1 MTLAMLAFTLEDF
14 TLKKATEFI
23 PLSQLLIIC
32 GILGSLF
39 FISCSRYAKEPI
51 FYKDSFNKTLIIRSI
66 FEIMGRIFYALAIAF
81 MPITNAA
88 SILQATPLVV
98 VLGAVI
104 FLNEKVGWRRW
115 TAILTGF
122 IGVLMIIQPGTDGF
136 TIFSIF
142 AVLGMVGFAGRDL
155 ATRMSPVGMSNYQ
168 LGSFGFY
175 MGSSIDLFEQDIISV
190 FEGKAIENILP
201 RLQAI
206 IEGTSGNKFTT
217 DPAMNDLLIANTHQ
231 YAPSKYHVRRGSK
244 NKEQHSSGLLFSTW
258 FGQGAWFR
266 HVLNKDEFETIRA
279 RHANGQEQS
288 HYFVVARDIPHHE
301 REEHSWAWLD
311 WTNEATNITSDMHR
325 GYVVPDGWDEVHFNR
340 GATITVN
347 LDAPPLHLYTFRKTM
362 TQVLEESLE

>member
-1 MTLAMLAFTLEDF
+1 LYNIRGSIFMTLAMLAFTLEDF

-32 GILGSLF
+32 GILGSIF
-39 FISCSRYAKEPI
+39 FISCSRYTREPI
-51 FYKDSFNKTLIIRSI
+51 FYKDSFNKTLIVRSI

-122 IGVLMIIQPGTDGF
+122 IGVLMIIQPGTNGF

-142 AVLGMVGFAGRDL
+142 AVLGMIGFAGRDL

-175 MGSSIDLFEQDIISV
+175 MVIIAGIILSV
-190 FEGKAIENILP
+190 FNYIFFPEKTI
-201 RLQAI
+201 
-206 IEGTSGNKFTT
+206 
-217 DPAMNDLLIANTHQ
+217 
-231 YAPSKYHVRRGSK
+231 
-244 NKEQHSSGLLFSTW
+244 W
-258 FGQGAWFR
+258 
-266 HVLNKDEFETIRA
+266 ETISFDA
-279 RHANGQEQS
+279 WIFVFANAIAGVSAYFCLTIAMRIGDVSFVTPFRYVRVLFAMFFGVVILGEQPNALVIIGS
-288 HYFVVARDIPHHE
+288 IIIVLSGIYIIMR
-301 REEHSWAWLD
+301 R
-311 WTNEATNITSDMHR
+311 NQK
-325 GYVVPDGWDEVHFNR
+325 
-340 GATITVN
+340 N
-347 LDAPPLHLYTFRKTM
+347 LK
-362 TQVLEESLE
+362 S

>member
-1 MTLAMLAFTLEDF
+1 MDNIRGSIFMTLAMLAFTLEDF

-122 IGVLMIIQPGTDGF
+122 IGVLMIIQPGTNGF

-175 MGSSIDLFEQDIISV
+175 MVIIA
-190 FEGKAIENILP
+190 GIILSGFNYFFLP
-201 RLQAI
+201 EKTI
-206 IEGTSGNKFTT
+206 WGTISF
-217 DPAMNDLLIANTHQ
+217 DAWIFVIANAAAGVSAYFCLTIAMRVGDVSFVTPFR
-231 YAPSKYHVRRGSK
+231 YVRVLFAMFFGVVILGEQPNALVIIGSVIVVL
-244 NKEQHSSGLLFSTW
+244 SGIYII
-258 FGQGAWFR
+258 
-266 HVLNKDEFETIRA
+266 IR
-279 RHANGQEQS
+279 RNQ
-288 HYFVVARDIPHHE
+288 
-301 REEHSWAWLD
+301 
-311 WTNEATNITSDMHR
+311 NITKS
-325 GYVVPDGWDEVHFNR
+325 
-340 GATITVN
+340 
-347 LDAPPLHLYTFRKTM
+347 
-362 TQVLEESLE
+362 

>member
-1 MTLAMLAFTLEDF
+1 LDNIRGSIFMTLAMLAFTLEDF

-122 IGVLMIIQPGTDGF
+122 IGVLMIIQPGTNGF

-142 AVLGMVGFAGRDL
+142 AVLGMIGFAGRDL

-175 MGSSIDLFEQDIISV
+175 MVIIA
-190 FEGKAIENILP
+190 GIIL
-201 RLQAI
+201 
-206 IEGTSGNKFTT
+206 SGFNYFFLPEKTIWETISF
-217 DPAMNDLLIANTHQ
+217 DAWIFVIANAAAGVSAYFCLTIAMRVGDVSFVTPFR
-231 YAPSKYHVRRGSK
+231 YVRVLFAMFFGVVILGEQPNALVITGSVIVVL
-244 NKEQHSSGLLFSTW
+244 SGIYII
-258 FGQGAWFR
+258 
-266 HVLNKDEFETIRA
+266 IR
-279 RHANGQEQS
+279 RNH
-288 HYFVVARDIPHHE
+288 
-301 REEHSWAWLD
+301 
-311 WTNEATNITSDMHR
+311 NIMKS
-325 GYVVPDGWDEVHFNR
+325 
-340 GATITVN
+340 
-347 LDAPPLHLYTFRKTM
+347 
-362 TQVLEESLE
+362 

>member
-39 FISCSRYAKEPI
+39 FTSCSRYAKEPI

-122 IGVLMIIQPGTDGF
+122 IGVLMIIQPGTNGF

-175 MGSSIDLFEQDIISV
+175 MVIIA
-190 FEGKAIENILP
+190 GIILSGFNYFFLP
-201 RLQAI
+201 EKTI
-206 IEGTSGNKFTT
+206 WGTISF
-217 DPAMNDLLIANTHQ
+217 DAWIFVIANAAAGVSAYFCLTIAMRVGDVSFVTPFR
-231 YAPSKYHVRRGSK
+231 YVRVLFAMFFGVVILGEQPNALVIIGSVIVVL
-244 NKEQHSSGLLFSTW
+244 SGIYII
-258 FGQGAWFR
+258 
-266 HVLNKDEFETIRA
+266 IR
-279 RHANGQEQS
+279 RNQ
-288 HYFVVARDIPHHE
+288 
-301 REEHSWAWLD
+301 
-311 WTNEATNITSDMHR
+311 NITKS
-325 GYVVPDGWDEVHFNR
+325 
-340 GATITVN
+340 
-347 LDAPPLHLYTFRKTM
+347 
-362 TQVLEESLE
+362 

>member
-1 MTLAMLAFTLEDF
+1 MYNIRGSIFMTLAMLAFTLEDF

-32 GILGSLF
+32 GILGSVF
-39 FISCSRYAKEPI
+39 FISCSRYTREPI
-51 FYKDSFNKTLIIRSI
+51 FYKDSFNKTLIVRSI

-122 IGVLMIIQPGTDGF
+122 IGVLMIIQPGTNGF

-142 AVLGMVGFAGRDL
+142 AVLGMIGFAGRDL

-175 MGSSIDLFEQDIISV
+175 MVIIAGIILSV
-190 FEGKAIENILP
+190 FNYIFFPEKTI
-201 RLQAI
+201 
-206 IEGTSGNKFTT
+206 
-217 DPAMNDLLIANTHQ
+217 
-231 YAPSKYHVRRGSK
+231 
-244 NKEQHSSGLLFSTW
+244 W
-258 FGQGAWFR
+258 
-266 HVLNKDEFETIRA
+266 ETISFDA
-279 RHANGQEQS
+279 WIFVFANAIAGVSAYFCLTIAMRIGDVSFVTPFRYVRVLFAMFFGVVILGEQPNALVIIGS
-288 HYFVVARDIPHHE
+288 IIIVLSGIYIIMR
-301 REEHSWAWLD
+301 R
-311 WTNEATNITSDMHR
+311 NQK
-325 GYVVPDGWDEVHFNR
+325 
-340 GATITVN
+340 N
-347 LDAPPLHLYTFRKTM
+347 LK
-362 TQVLEESLE
+362 S

>member
-39 FISCSRYAKEPI
+39 FISCSLYAKEPV

-98 VLGAVI
+98 VFGAVI

-122 IGVLMIIQPGTDGF
+122 IGVLMIIQPGTNGF

-175 MGSSIDLFEQDIISV
+175 MVIIA
-190 FEGKAIENILP
+190 GIILSGFNYFFLP
-201 RLQAI
+201 EKTI
-206 IEGTSGNKFTT
+206 WGTISF
-217 DPAMNDLLIANTHQ
+217 DAWIFVIANAAAGVSAYFCLTIAMRVGDVSFVTPFR
-231 YAPSKYHVRRGSK
+231 YVRVLFAMFFGVVVLGEQPNAFVIFGSVIVVL
-244 NKEQHSSGLLFSTW
+244 SGIYII
-258 FGQGAWFR
+258 
-266 HVLNKDEFETIRA
+266 IR
-279 RHANGQEQS
+279 RNQ
-288 HYFVVARDIPHHE
+288 
-301 REEHSWAWLD
+301 
-311 WTNEATNITSDMHR
+311 NITNS
-325 GYVVPDGWDEVHFNR
+325 
-340 GATITVN
+340 
-347 LDAPPLHLYTFRKTM
+347 
-362 TQVLEESLE
+362 

>member
-1 MTLAMLAFTLEDF
+1 MDNIRGSIFMTLAMLAFTLEDF

-39 FISCSRYAKEPI
+39 FVSCSRYVKEPI
-51 FYKDSFNKTLIIRSI
+51 FYKDSLNKTLIIRSI

-122 IGVLMIIQPGTDGF
+122 IGVLMIIQPGTNGF

-175 MGSSIDLFEQDIISV
+175 MVIIAGIILSSFNYFFLPEKTIWGTISFDAWIFV
-190 FEGKAIENILP
+190 
-201 RLQAI
+201 
-206 IEGTSGNKFTT
+206 
-217 DPAMNDLLIANTHQ
+217 IANAAAGVSAYFCLTIAMRVGDVSFVTPFR
-231 YAPSKYHVRRGSK
+231 YVRVLFAMFFGVFILGEQPNAFVIIGSVIVVL
-244 NKEQHSSGLLFSTW
+244 SGIYII
-258 FGQGAWFR
+258 
-266 HVLNKDEFETIRA
+266 IR
-279 RHANGQEQS
+279 RNH
-288 HYFVVARDIPHHE
+288 
-301 REEHSWAWLD
+301 
-311 WTNEATNITSDMHR
+311 NITKS
-325 GYVVPDGWDEVHFNR
+325 
-340 GATITVN
+340 
-347 LDAPPLHLYTFRKTM
+347 
-362 TQVLEESLE
+362 

>member
-1 MTLAMLAFTLEDF
+1 MDNIRGSIFMTLAMLAFTLEDF

-122 IGVLMIIQPGTDGF
+122 IGVLMIIQPGTNGF

-175 MGSSIDLFEQDIISV
+175 MVIIA
-190 FEGKAIENILP
+190 GIILSGFNYFFLP
-201 RLQAI
+201 EKTI
-206 IEGTSGNKFTT
+206 WGTISF
-217 DPAMNDLLIANTHQ
+217 DAWIFVIANAAAGVSAYFCLTIAMRVGDVSFVTPFR
-231 YAPSKYHVRRGSK
+231 YVRVLFAMFFGVVVLGEQPNALVIIGSVIVVL
-244 NKEQHSSGLLFSTW
+244 SGIYII
-258 FGQGAWFR
+258 
-266 HVLNKDEFETIRA
+266 IR
-279 RHANGQEQS
+279 RNQ
-288 HYFVVARDIPHHE
+288 
-301 REEHSWAWLD
+301 
-311 WTNEATNITSDMHR
+311 NITKS
-325 GYVVPDGWDEVHFNR
+325 
-340 GATITVN
+340 
-347 LDAPPLHLYTFRKTM
+347 
-362 TQVLEESLE
+362 

>member
-1 MTLAMLAFTLEDF
+1 MLAFTLEDF

-32 GILGSLF
+32 GILGSIF
-39 FISCSRYAKEPI
+39 FISCSRYTREPI
-51 FYKDSFNKTLIIRSI
+51 FYKDSFNKTLIVRSI

-122 IGVLMIIQPGTDGF
+122 IGVLMIIQPGTNGF

-142 AVLGMVGFAGRDL
+142 AVLGMIGFAGRDL

-175 MGSSIDLFEQDIISV
+175 MVIIAGIILSV
-190 FEGKAIENILP
+190 FNYIFFPENTI
-201 RLQAI
+201 
-206 IEGTSGNKFTT
+206 
-217 DPAMNDLLIANTHQ
+217 
-231 YAPSKYHVRRGSK
+231 
-244 NKEQHSSGLLFSTW
+244 W
-258 FGQGAWFR
+258 
-266 HVLNKDEFETIRA
+266 ETISFDA
-279 RHANGQEQS
+279 WIFVFANAIAGVSAYFCLTIAMRIGDVSFVTPFRYVRVLFAMFFGVVILGEQPNALVIIGS
-288 HYFVVARDIPHHE
+288 IIIVLSGIYIIMR
-301 REEHSWAWLD
+301 R
-311 WTNEATNITSDMHR
+311 NQK
-325 GYVVPDGWDEVHFNR
+325 
-340 GATITVN
+340 N
-347 LDAPPLHLYTFRKTM
+347 LK
-362 TQVLEESLE
+362 S

>member
-1 MTLAMLAFTLEDF
+1 LENIRGSIFMTLAMLAFTLEDF

-39 FISCSRYAKEPI
+39 FISCSRFANEPI

-122 IGVLMIIQPGTDGF
+122 IGVLMIIQPGTNGF

-142 AVLGMVGFAGRDL
+142 AVLGMIGFAGRDL

-168 LGSFGFY
+168 LGSYGFY
-175 MGSSIDLFEQDIISV
+175 MVIIAGIILSG
-190 FEGKAIENILP
+190 FNYFFFPGKTIW
-201 RLQAI
+201 
-206 IEGTSGNKFTT
+206 GTISF
-217 DPAMNDLLIANTHQ
+217 DAWIFVIANAAAGVSAYFCLTIAMRVGDVSFVTPFR
-231 YAPSKYHVRRGSK
+231 YVRVLFAMFFGVVILGEQPNALVIIGSVIVVL
-244 NKEQHSSGLLFSTW
+244 SGIYII
-258 FGQGAWFR
+258 
-266 HVLNKDEFETIRA
+266 IR
-279 RHANGQEQS
+279 RNQNTTKS
-288 HYFVVARDIPHHE
+288 
-301 REEHSWAWLD
+301 
-311 WTNEATNITSDMHR
+311 
-325 GYVVPDGWDEVHFNR
+325 
-340 GATITVN
+340 
-347 LDAPPLHLYTFRKTM
+347 
-362 TQVLEESLE
+362 

>member
-1 MTLAMLAFTLEDF
+1 MDNIRGSIFMTLAMLAFTLEDF

-122 IGVLMIIQPGTDGF
+122 IGVLMIIQPGTNGF

-142 AVLGMVGFAGRDL
+142 AVLGMIGFAGRDL
-155 ATRMSPVGMSNYQ
+155 ATRMSPIGMSNYQ

-175 MGSSIDLFEQDIISV
+175 MVIIA
-190 FEGKAIENILP
+190 GIIL
-201 RLQAI
+201 
-206 IEGTSGNKFTT
+206 SGFNYFFLPEKTIWETISF
-217 DPAMNDLLIANTHQ
+217 DAWIFVIANAAAGVSAYFCLTIAMRVGDVSFVTPFR
-231 YAPSKYHVRRGSK
+231 YVRVLFAMFFGVVILGEQPNALVITGSVIVVL
-244 NKEQHSSGLLFSTW
+244 SGIYII
-258 FGQGAWFR
+258 
-266 HVLNKDEFETIRA
+266 IR
-279 RHANGQEQS
+279 RNQ
-288 HYFVVARDIPHHE
+288 
-301 REEHSWAWLD
+301 
-311 WTNEATNITSDMHR
+311 NITKS
-325 GYVVPDGWDEVHFNR
+325 
-340 GATITVN
+340 
-347 LDAPPLHLYTFRKTM
+347 
-362 TQVLEESLE
+362 

>member
-1 MTLAMLAFTLEDF
+1 LDNIRGSIFMTLAMLAFTLEDF

-39 FISCSRYAKEPI
+39 FISCSRYVKEPI
-51 FYKDSFNKTLIIRSI
+51 FYKDSLNKTLIIRSI

-122 IGVLMIIQPGTDGF
+122 IGVLMIIQPGTNGF

-175 MGSSIDLFEQDIISV
+175 MVIIAGIILSSFNYFFLPEKTIWGTISFDAWIFV
-190 FEGKAIENILP
+190 
-201 RLQAI
+201 
-206 IEGTSGNKFTT
+206 
-217 DPAMNDLLIANTHQ
+217 IANAAAGVSAYFCLTIAMRVGDVSFVTPFR
-231 YAPSKYHVRRGSK
+231 YVRVLFAMFFGVFILGEQPNAFVIIGSVIVVL
-244 NKEQHSSGLLFSTW
+244 SGIYII
-258 FGQGAWFR
+258 
-266 HVLNKDEFETIRA
+266 IR
-279 RHANGQEQS
+279 RNH
-288 HYFVVARDIPHHE
+288 
-301 REEHSWAWLD
+301 
-311 WTNEATNITSDMHR
+311 NITKS
-325 GYVVPDGWDEVHFNR
+325 
-340 GATITVN
+340 
-347 LDAPPLHLYTFRKTM
+347 
-362 TQVLEESLE
+362 

>member
-122 IGVLMIIQPGTDGF
+122 IGVLMIIQPGTNGF

-175 MGSSIDLFEQDIISV
+175 MVIIAGIILSGFNYFFLPEKSIWGTISFDAWIFV
-190 FEGKAIENILP
+190 
-201 RLQAI
+201 
-206 IEGTSGNKFTT
+206 
-217 DPAMNDLLIANTHQ
+217 IANAAAGVSAYFCLTIAMRVGDVSFVTPFR
-231 YAPSKYHVRRGSK
+231 YVRVLFALFFGIVLLGENPNLYILLGSGIVVLSGVYIITT
-244 NKEQHSSGLLFSTW
+244 NK
-258 FGQGAWFR
+258 
-266 HVLNKDEFETIRA
+266 K
-279 RHANGQEQS
+279 
-288 HYFVVARDIPHHE
+288 
-301 REEHSWAWLD
+301 
-311 WTNEATNITSDMHR
+311 
-325 GYVVPDGWDEVHFNR
+325 
-340 GATITVN
+340 
-347 LDAPPLHLYTFRKTM
+347 
-362 TQVLEESLE
+362 

>member
-1 MTLAMLAFTLEDF
+1 LENIRGSIFMTLAMLAFTLEDF

-39 FISCSRYAKEPI
+39 FISCSRFANEPI

-115 TAILTGF
+115 TALLTGF
-122 IGVLMIIQPGTDGF
+122 IGVLMIIQPGTNGF

-142 AVLGMVGFAGRDL
+142 AVLGMIGFAGRDL

-175 MGSSIDLFEQDIISV
+175 MVILAGLILSCFNYFFFPEKTIWGTISFDAWIFV
-190 FEGKAIENILP
+190 
-201 RLQAI
+201 
-206 IEGTSGNKFTT
+206 
-217 DPAMNDLLIANTHQ
+217 IANAAAGVSAYFCLTIAMRVGDVSFVTPFR
-231 YAPSKYHVRRGSK
+231 YVRVIFAMFFGVVILGEQPNALVIIGSVIVVL
-244 NKEQHSSGLLFSTW
+244 SGIYII
-258 FGQGAWFR
+258 
-266 HVLNKDEFETIRA
+266 IR
-279 RHANGQEQS
+279 RNQ
-288 HYFVVARDIPHHE
+288 
-301 REEHSWAWLD
+301 
-311 WTNEATNITSDMHR
+311 NITNS
-325 GYVVPDGWDEVHFNR
+325 
-340 GATITVN
+340 
-347 LDAPPLHLYTFRKTM
+347 
-362 TQVLEESLE
+362 

>member
-122 IGVLMIIQPGTDGF
+122 IGVIMIIQPGTNGF

-175 MGSSIDLFEQDIISV
+175 MVIIA
-190 FEGKAIENILP
+190 GIILSGFNYFFLP
-201 RLQAI
+201 EKTI
-206 IEGTSGNKFTT
+206 WGTISF
-217 DPAMNDLLIANTHQ
+217 DAWIFVIANAAAGVSAYFCLTIAMRVGDVSFVTPFR
-231 YAPSKYHVRRGSK
+231 YVRVLFAMFFGVFILGEQPNAFVIIGSVIVVL
-244 NKEQHSSGLLFSTW
+244 SGIYII
-258 FGQGAWFR
+258 
-266 HVLNKDEFETIRA
+266 IR
-279 RHANGQEQS
+279 RNQ
-288 HYFVVARDIPHHE
+288 
-301 REEHSWAWLD
+301 
-311 WTNEATNITSDMHR
+311 NITNS
-325 GYVVPDGWDEVHFNR
+325 
-340 GATITVN
+340 
-347 LDAPPLHLYTFRKTM
+347 
-362 TQVLEESLE
+362 

>member
-1 MTLAMLAFTLEDF
+1 LDNIRGSIFMTLAMLAFTLEDF

-122 IGVLMIIQPGTDGF
+122 IGVLMIIQPGTNGF

-142 AVLGMVGFAGRDL
+142 AVLGMIGFAGRDL

-175 MGSSIDLFEQDIISV
+175 MVIIAGIILSG
-190 FEGKAIENILP
+190 FNYFFLPEKAIWETISFD
-201 RLQAI
+201 AWI
-206 IEGTSGNKFTT
+206 FV
-217 DPAMNDLLIANTHQ
+217 IANAAAGVSAYFCLTIAMRVGDVSFVTPFR
-231 YAPSKYHVRRGSK
+231 YVRVLFAMFFGVVILGEQPNAFVIIGSVIVVL
-244 NKEQHSSGLLFSTW
+244 SGIYII
-258 FGQGAWFR
+258 
-266 HVLNKDEFETIRA
+266 IR
-279 RHANGQEQS
+279 RNQ
-288 HYFVVARDIPHHE
+288 
-301 REEHSWAWLD
+301 
-311 WTNEATNITSDMHR
+311 NITK
-325 GYVVPDGWDEVHFNR
+325 G
-340 GATITVN
+340 
-347 LDAPPLHLYTFRKTM
+347 
-362 TQVLEESLE
+362 